1 MVHAPGA
8 GKIEKQQSL
17 PASGR
22 GRRVGLM
29 VLWTLAV
36 LIFGVGDILT
46 TAANIGLGGT
56 EGNAIV
62 LAMMEITGGSIW
74 ALTLVKGALLSGL
87 FLLSYLGLGRH
98 AWIVPAVLICA
109 GTYLLLYNM
118 ASLAIFL

>member
-1 MVHAPGA
+1 LVNAPGA
-8 GKIEKQQSL
+8 GKIEEQSSL

-22 GRRVGLM
+22 GRRVGLI
-29 VLWTLAV
+29 VLWGLAV

-62 LAMMEITGGSIW
+62 LAMMELTGGSIW
-74 ALTLVKGALLSGL
+74 VLTLVKGTILSGL

-98 AWIVPAVLICA
+98 AWIVPAVLTCA
-109 GTYLLLYNM
+109 GTYLLLYNV
-118 ASLAIFL
+118 ASLALFF

>member
-1 MVHAPGA
+1 LVNAPGA
-8 GKIEKQQSL
+8 GKMERQSSL

-22 GRRVGLM
+22 GRRIGLI
-29 VLWTLAV
+29 VLWGLAV

-74 ALTLVKGALLSGL
+74 VLTLVKGAILSGL

-98 AWIVPAVLICA
+98 AWIVPAVLTCA
-109 GTYLLLYNM
+109 GTYLLLYNV
-118 ASLAIFL
+118 ASLALFF